1 MTVQQQADEKAQ
13 FMKMLEK
20 FGEEVRKVEDLE
32 KRVERSM
39 TRFHQEAISTAAVL
53 ERLDQELVQPR
64 DVTVRQPPLTYRTK
78 AYITLNK
85 LTKTPNLPPFS
96 GTDPVS
102 KDEGS
107 WEQWEFQV
115 RGFLDTHTQE
125 AI

>member
-1 MTVQQQADEKAQ
+1 
-13 FMKMLEK
+13 MKMLEK
-20 FGEEVRKVEDLE
+20 FREEVRKVEDLE

-39 TRFHQEAISTAAVL
+39 TGFHQEVISTTAVL

-64 DVTVRQPPLTYRTK
+64 DVTVRQPLPTYGTE
-78 AYITLNK
+78 AYMTLRK
-85 LTKTPNLPPFS
+85 LTKTPDLLPFL
-96 GTDPVS
+96 GTDPVP

-115 RGFLDTHTQE
+115 RGFLDTHIQE